1 MDARAYV
8 KDTLLLLNEL
18 YAEGIIEKITN
29 RFANT

>member
-18 YAEGIIEKITN
+18 HTEGIIEKITN